1 MKFNHLVKKS
11 AFAASLAMFSLTAFA
26 DDSSLSNLGSFE
38 TNIGTVGQQV
48 LTIVMMI
55 ATLAGVIL
63 IIKGLVHLKQN
74 YTSAGGGQE
83 KHLSKGI
90 ASLVFGVLLILAIPI
105 SHMLVGSVE
114 GASGSNAAAFN
125 TNVGNISFS

>member
-114 GASGSNAAAFN
+114 QGSAAQFN
-125 TNVGNISFS
+125 TNVGSVSFS